1 VSLAGKTGTAQA
13 QRLKLARVGRDGK
26 VLLDESGRPLYE
38 IPSISTREDRN
49 EQMPWYRGSGL
60 NQEDLSHAW
69 FIGFAPARNP
79 KIAFAVML
87 EYGGSGGHDTAPIVR
102 AMLDACIEHGYLPAE
117 H

>member
-1 VSLAGKTGTAQA
+1 MLFRSP
-13 QRLKLARVGRDGK
+13 DGK
-26 VLLDESGRPLYE
+26 VLLGADGRPLYE
-38 IPSISTREDRN
+38 TPSISTPEDPN
-49 EQMPWYRGSGL
+49 AQMPWYRGT
-60 NQEDLSHAW
+60 ERHELSHAW